1 MAEREVLY
9 KGLANVKT
17 ESRAAPGKL
26 YLTSESIIHQP
37 NEAFDDKIEIKLE
50 EIARVSGKKTKFFGL
65 EILANLIEV
74 ELNDGTVYQFV
85 VNRQKKWLGAI
96 SKLLGERLK

>member
-17 ESRAAPGKL
+17 ESKAAPGKL
-26 YLTSESIIHQP
+26 YLTSDSIIHQP

-50 EIARVSGKKTKFFGL
+50 EIARFSGKKTKFFGL
-65 EILANLIEV
+65 AVLANLIEI

-96 SKLLGERLK
+96 SKQLGERSK